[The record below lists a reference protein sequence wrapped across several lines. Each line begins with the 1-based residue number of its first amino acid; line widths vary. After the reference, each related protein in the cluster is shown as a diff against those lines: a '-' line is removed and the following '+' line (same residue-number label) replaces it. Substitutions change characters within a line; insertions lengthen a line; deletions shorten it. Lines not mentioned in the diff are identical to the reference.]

1 MDDTVNLPSV
11 DHLYSESPLSADRLT
26 EMIAHAVDPDTPD
39 PDIDL
44 PGDDAGAVDLAEFD
58 ESDGSGD
65 SADSAEDTG
74 EILDVEEDEL
84 LADGVADAAHEPL
97 YDSGTD
103 DGAGADTDYGDAT
116 EPSHDEPDPDD
127 PLAGF

>member
-39 PDIDL
+39 PGIDL

-58 ESDGSGD
+58 ESGG

-74 EILDVEEDEL
+74 EILDLEEDEL
-84 LADGVADAAHEPL
+84 LADDVADTAHEPL

-103 DGAGADTDYGDAT
+103 DGAGADTDYGDPT